1 MREGKMQK
9 FNITIEDGIGKIE
22 RNFKGYL
29 DAETRQQL
37 DNMKVGQSFT
47 VPNKKQKTIIYYYGR
62 RTGKKF
68 SSVKVYTSTARG
80 VDAPHHYRIWLD
92 GGKPKPLLKTS
103 RYNKYHKVS
112 NFGSLSK
119 SNVSEGEG
127 EATTRHNISQEVL
140 AMAELRA
147 DNKRIVEDMEHIK
160 KVLIQELGHDLIYR
174 PVREDD

>member
-9 FNITIEDGIGKIE
+9 FNITIEDGIEKIE
-22 RNFKGYL
+22 RSFKGYL

-47 VPNKKQKTIIYYYGR
+47 VPNKKQTTIIYNYGR
-62 RTGKKF
+62 KTGKKF

-92 GGKPKPLLKTS
+92 GGKPKPLLN
-103 RYNKYHKVS
+103 YNKVS

>member
-9 FNITIEDGIGKIE
+9 FNITIEDGIEKIE

-47 VPNKKQKTIIYYYGR
+47 VPNKKQTTIIYNYGR
-62 RTGKKF
+62 KTGKKF

-92 GGKPKPLLKTS
+92 GGEPQPPS
-103 RYNKYHKVS
+103 CPS
-112 NFGSLSK
+112 
-119 SNVSEGEG
+119 
-127 EATTRHNISQEVL
+127 
-140 AMAELRA
+140 
-147 DNKRIVEDMEHIK
+147 
-160 KVLIQELGHDLIYR
+160 
-174 PVREDD
+174 